1 MYDYVKQLKW
11 ATLKVGFVVTL
22 AIVILFLTVMFAGNI
37 GDLLAPKVEIHA
49 VFDDVRGL
57 RDGSPVWFS
66 GVEIGSVKSIH
77 FTPRERVR
85 VAMLIYSDTLQYL
98 RKDSSAGIF
107 TLGLL
112 GDKYIEIN
120 PGSES
125 TPGLTAGE
133 TISGIAQIEI
143 QDVVETGQESI
154 ASLTEF
160 IDMLET
166 VLVKIEKGEGTVAKF
181 IKDPSI
187 YDNLKETTEELS
199 RLVKKVEGGRGTL
212 GRLMHDETLYQNASS
227 SADNIKIFTEDL
239 RTSEGTLNRL
249 IEDKSLYENLNAAS
263 EKLDSLLEQINK
275 SEGLVAS
282 LVRDKDMAEDLKTT
296 LKEINALVKDIK
308 EQPEKYFKFSI
319 F

>member
-1 MYDYVKQLKW
+1 MKQLRW
-11 ATLKVGFVVTL
+11 STLKVGVVVTL
-22 AIVILFLTVMFAGNI
+22 AIVILFFTVMFAGNI
-37 GDLLAPKVEIHA
+37 EDLLVPKIEIHA
-49 VFDDVRGL
+49 IFDDVRGL

-66 GVEIGSVKSIH
+66 GVEIGSVESIH
-77 FTPRERVR
+77 FTHHEKVK
-85 VAMLIYSDTLQYL
+85 VAMLISSDTLQYL
-98 RKDSSAGIF
+98 RKDSSASIF

-125 TPGLTAGE
+125 APGLMAGDS
-133 TISGIAQIEI
+133 ISGVAHIEI

-160 IDMLET
+160 IDMLEE
-166 VLVKIEKGEGTVAKF
+166 VLVKIERGEGTVAKF

-187 YDNLKETTEELS
+187 YDNLKETTAELS
-199 RLVKKVEGGRGTL
+199 RLVKKIESGRGTL
-212 GRLMHDETLYQNASS
+212 GRLIDDETLYQNASS
-227 SADNIKIFTEDL
+227 SADNIRIFTDDL

-263 EKLDSLLEQINK
+263 EKLDSLLEQINE
-275 SEGLVAS
+275 SEGLVAR
-282 LVRDKDMAEDLKTT
+282 LVRDKEMAEDLKTT

>member
-1 MYDYVKQLKW
+1 MYDYVKQLRW
-11 ATLKVGFVVTL
+11 STLKVGIVVTL
-22 AIVILFLTVMFAGNI
+22 AILILFLTVMFAGNI

-57 RDGSPVWFS
+57 RNGSPVWFS

-77 FTPRERVR
+77 FTPHERVR
-85 VAMLIYSDTLQYL
+85 VAMLISSDTLQYL

-112 GDKYIEIN
+112 GDKYIEIK

-125 TPGLTAGE
+125 APGLTAGD
-133 TISGIAQIEI
+133 TIPGIAQIEI

-160 IDMLET
+160 IDMLEV
-166 VLVKIEKGEGTVAKF
+166 VLVKIEKGEGTAAKF

-187 YDNLKETTEELS
+187 YDNLKETTEKLS

-212 GRLMHDETLYQNASS
+212 GRLIHDETLYQNASS
-227 SADNIKIFTEDL
+227 SADNIKVFTDDL

-263 EKLDSLLEQINK
+263 EKLDSLLEQINE

-282 LVRDKDMAEDLKTT
+282 LVRDKDMAEDLKAT

>member
-1 MYDYVKQLKW
+1 MYDYVKQLRW
-11 ATLKVGFVVTL
+11 STLKVGVVVTL
-22 AIVILFLTVMFAGNI
+22 AILILFFTVMFAGNI
-37 GDLLAPKVEIHA
+37 EDLLVPKIEINA
-49 VFDDVRGL
+49 IFDDVRGL

-77 FTPRERVR
+77 FTPHEKVR
-85 VAMLIYSDTLQYL
+85 VAMLISSDTLLYL
-98 RKDSSAGIF
+98 RKDSSASIF

-120 PGSES
+120 PGSERA
-125 TPGLTAGE
+125 PGLRVGD
-133 TISGIAQIEI
+133 TISGIAHIEI
-143 QDVVETGQESI
+143 QDVVETGQKSI

-160 IDMLET
+160 IDMLEE
-166 VLVKIEKGEGTVAKF
+166 VLVKIERGEGTVAKF

-187 YDNLKETTEELS
+187 YDNLKETTEVLS
-199 RLVKKVEGGRGTL
+199 GLVKKVESGRGTL
-212 GRLMHDETLYQNASS
+212 GRLIDDETLYQNASS
-227 SADNIKIFTEDL
+227 SAENIRVFTEDL

-249 IEDKSLYENLNAAS
+249 IEDRSLYENLNAAS
-263 EKLDSLLEQINK
+263 EKLDSLLEQINE

-282 LVRDKDMAEDLKTT
+282 LVKDKDMAEDLKAT

-308 EQPEKYFKFSI
+308 EHPEKYFKFSI